1 MKNTT
6 RNMMIQ
12 VLLALL
18 PGIMT
23 LTWFLGPGVLINLFV
38 AIVVAL
44 TAEFI
49 LLYLRDPSTSGHHSG
64 ASIKS
69 QLTDGSAIV
78 TASLIAVCLPP
89 YLSIWLVTAG
99 VLFAI
104 IFGKHIY
111 GGLGHNVFNPAMV
124 GFALLILSFPLA
136 MSQWP
141 AIDSTGPNIAVLIQ
155 IKLGLLS
162 VPDGITAATPLDII
176 KFRGSQTIDEVWLP
190 KYGFNSLAG
199 VGWGWINLAFLL
211 GGLYLLKN
219 RVIQY
224 HAPASLLL
232 TLTLLSMFFYDSGS
246 SDSLGSPLLHLFSS
260 CTMIAAFFIVTDP
273 VSSPSGTTG
282 QIIFGVGVGIITF
295 IIRTTGAYPE
305 GIAFAILLMNAA
317 APLIDRLRLAPPA
330 LSTLSGRGESEK

>member
-6 RNMMIQ
+6 QNLMIQ

-18 PGIMT
+18 PGIIT

-44 TAEFI
+44 IAEFI
-49 LLYLRDPSTSGHHSG
+49 LLSLRDASTSGQHSG

-89 YLSIWLVTAG
+89 YLSIWLVAAG

-141 AIDSTGPNIAVLIQ
+141 VIDSTGPDIAVLIQ
-155 IKLGLLS
+155 IKLGLMS
-162 VPDGITAATPLDII
+162 VPDGITAATPLDIV

-199 VGWGWINLAFLL
+199 VGWGWISVAFLL

-232 TLTLLSMFFYDSGS
+232 TLTLLSIFFYDSGS
-246 SDSLGSPLLHLFSS
+246 SDSLGSPLLHLLS
-260 CTMIAAFFIVTDP
+260 CSTMFAAFFIVTDP
-273 VSSPSGTTG
+273 VSSPSGAAG
-282 QIIFGVGVGIITF
+282 QIIFGAGVGIITF
-295 IIRTTGAYPE
+295 IIRTAGAYPE

-330 LSTLSGRGESEK
+330 LSSLTGRGKSE

>member
-6 RNMMIQ
+6 QNLMIQ

-18 PGIMT
+18 PGIIT
-23 LTWFLGPGVLINLFV
+23 LTWFLGLGVLINLFV
-38 AIVVAL
+38 AIIVAL
-44 TAEFI
+44 IAEFI
-49 LLYLRDPSTSGHHSG
+49 LLSLRDPSTSGQYSG

-69 QLTDGSAIV
+69 RLTDGSAIV

-89 YLSIWLVTAG
+89 YLSIWLVAAG

-141 AIDSTGPNIAVLIQ
+141 VIDNTGPDIAVLIQ
-155 IKLGLLS
+155 IKLGLLA
-162 VPDGITAATPLDII
+162 VPDGITAATPLDIV

-199 VGWGWINLAFLL
+199 VGWGWISVAFLL

-232 TLTLLSMFFYDSGS
+232 TLTLLSIFFYDSGS
-246 SDSLGSPLLHLFSS
+246 SDSLGSPLLHLFSCS
-260 CTMIAAFFIVTDP
+260 TMFAAFFIVTDP
-273 VSSPSGTTG
+273 VSSPSGTAG
-282 QIIFGVGVGIITF
+282 QIIFGAGVGIITF
-295 IIRTTGAYPE
+295 IIRTAGAYPE

-330 LSTLSGRGESEK
+330 LSSLSGRGKSE